1 MYWRLTAAVL
11 FIGQAT
17 LLIARVGLHSTND
30 VDSGEGCQRRE
41 GEQKYQFFA
50 HLVISLRDMAFTDLT
65 ESCTQVN
72 DSICMPARQ
81 TNGTSGFTSPQ
92 VIYSINGTFID
103 QARIPE
109 VHIVERQRGLVMKK
123 HSTVVGLFDDHTAV
137 VEAIKELRQSGFS
150 DDQIGFVV
158 RHHDGSNTGD
168 TATQGSDAVA
178 RGVVGGLLGAADA
191 LLLPVTGPGDASTM
205 LGAALPA
212 TEEAIDNLP
221 HPGSHK
227 SQHMQSSF
235 SADTIASATPVQET
249 GAEQSEPVEQRS
261 DILEKRGASIIT
273 GSVIGGTL
281 GAVAA
286 MLIPGIGPILAGG
299 LLAATFGGA
308 AIGGIA
314 GGFLSIGIPEHK
326 ARYYEEQFHAGRIIL
341 TVKTDGQ
348 QQQALDILRRY
359 RAQDVEAH

>member
-1 MYWRLTAAVL
+1 
-11 FIGQAT
+11 
-17 LLIARVGLHSTND
+17 
-30 VDSGEGCQRRE
+30 
-41 GEQKYQFFA
+41 
-50 HLVISLRDMAFTDLT
+50 
-65 ESCTQVN
+65 
-72 DSICMPARQ
+72 
-81 TNGTSGFTSPQ
+81 
-92 VIYSINGTFID
+92 
-103 QARIPE
+103 
-109 VHIVERQRGLVMKK
+109 MKK

-221 HPGSHK
+221 HLGSHK
-227 SQHMQSSF
+227 SQDMQSSS
-235 SADTIASATPVQET
+235 SADTIVSATPVRET

-308 AIGGIA
+308 AIGPRVDTAAKPGRGGDSSPAVGRPLSGVPA
-314 GGFLSIGIPEHK
+314 GLLRVERP
-326 ARYYEEQFHAGRIIL
+326 GR
-341 TVKTDGQ
+341 Q
-348 QQQALDILRRY
+348 RR
-359 RAQDVEAH
+359 DECE

>member
-109 VHIVERQRGLVMKK
+109 VHIIERQRGL
-123 HSTVVGLFDDHTAV
+123 LY
-137 VEAIKELRQSGFS
+137 
-150 DDQIGFVV
+150 
-158 RHHDGSNTGD
+158 
-168 TATQGSDAVA
+168 
-178 RGVVGGLLGAADA
+178 
-191 LLLPVTGPGDASTM
+191 
-205 LGAALPA
+205 
-212 TEEAIDNLP
+212 EEAFYC
-221 HPGSHK
+221 SW
-227 SQHMQSSF
+227 
-235 SADTIASATPVQET
+235 PV
-249 GAEQSEPVEQRS
+249 
-261 DILEKRGASIIT
+261 
-273 GSVIGGTL
+273 
-281 GAVAA
+281 
-286 MLIPGIGPILAGG
+286 
-299 LLAATFGGA
+299 
-308 AIGGIA
+308 
-314 GGFLSIGIPEHK
+314 
-326 ARYYEEQFHAGRIIL
+326 
-341 TVKTDGQ
+341 
-348 QQQALDILRRY
+348 
-359 RAQDVEAH
+359 